1 MICKRCKKEIPDG
14 SVYCNLC
21 GKKQIETPRPKNKK
35 RATGTGSVYKLS
47 GRRRQPWAAVIP
59 INGKKILLGT
69 FKTQTEANKC
79 LESAINGKTIS
90 ALYDYTVEQIYEM
103 LIDLNKDKLTR
114 SGLTNYKSGFNYLEP
129 YKKYKMRD
137 IRTVHIQEAITNAAA
152 EGKGFATWKK
162 IQNVASLMCQLA
174 MANDLIDK
182 NYAQLVTMPKAK
194 EKAEKPSF
202 SQNQLDAMWRIWNE
216 NNAIAAT
223 LAMCY
228 TGLRINEFFDL
239 KKEHIDIDQRV
250 IFAPGSKTEAGKDR
264 IVIIPLV
271 AKKLFEKLVETEGE
285 YLYPSPTGKRYDAK
299 NFRDRAFY
307 PALKA
312 YGLDKCEN
320 GTGEKITPH
329 SCRHTYAYLC
339 VKHKLDPKATMDL
352 LGHSKYSTSAE
363 LYAEATKHD
372 IEFLRTEADKISV
385 QSLVISRDIPV

>member
-21 GKKQIETPRPKNKK
+21 GKKQIETTGPKSKK
-35 RATGTGSVYKLS
+35 RANGMGCVYKIS
-47 GRRRQPWAAVIP
+47 GRRRHPWAARITV
-59 INGKKILLGT
+59 NGKRVLLGT

-79 LESAINGKTIS
+79 LESVINGKTIS
-90 ALYDYTVEQIYEM
+90 VLYDYTVEQIYDM

-114 SGLTNYKSGFNYLEP
+114 SGLTNYRSGYIYLEP
-129 YKKYKMRD
+129 YSKYKMRD
-137 IRTVHIQEAITNAAA
+137 IRAAHIQSAISKAAE
-152 EGKGFATWKK
+152 EGKGYATWKK

-182 NYAQLVTMPKAK
+182 NYAQLITMPKAK
-194 EKAEKPSF
+194 EKTEKPSF

-216 NNAIAAT
+216 NNAIAAI

-239 KKEHIDIDQRV
+239 KKEHVDIDQRV
-250 IFAPGSKTEAGKDR
+250 IFAPGSKTDAGKDR

-271 AKKLFEKLVETEGE
+271 AKKLFEKLMKTEGE

-307 PALKA
+307 PALQA

-339 VKHKLDPKATMDL
+339 VKYKLDQKATMDL

-372 IEFLRTEADKISV
+372 IEFLRAEADKISA
-385 QSLVISRDIPV
+385 QTLATPQ

>member
-21 GKKQIETPRPKNKK
+21 GKKQIETPRPKALKRGNGMGTIYKK
-35 RATGTGSVYKLS
+35 D
-47 GRRRQPWAAVIP
+47 GRRRKPWVVSKTLA
-59 INGKKILLGT
+59 GKQMILGWFET
-69 FKTQTEANKC
+69 RTEAAKY
-79 LESAINGKTIS
+79 LESLNNKNITAI
-90 ALYDYTVEQIYEM
+90 YDYTVEEIYEM

-114 SGLTNYKSGFNYLEP
+114 SGLTNYRSGYIYLEP
-129 YKKYKMRD
+129 YSKYKMRD
-137 IRTVHIQEAITNAAA
+137 IRAAHIQSAISKAAE
-152 EGKGFATWKK
+152 EGKGYATWKK

-182 NYAQLVTMPKAK
+182 NYAQLITMPKVK
-194 EKAEKPSF
+194 EKTEKPSF

-239 KKEHIDIDQRV
+239 KKEHVDINQRV
-250 IFAPGSKTEAGKDR
+250 IFAPGSKTDAGKDR

-271 AKKLFEKLVETEGE
+271 AKKLFEKLMKTEGE

-307 PALKA
+307 PALQA

-339 VKHKLDPKATMDL
+339 VKYKLDQKATMDL

-372 IEFLRTEADKISV
+372 IEFLRAEADKISA
-385 QSLVISRDIPV
+385 QAIDISTSPRA